1 MASVAK
7 APIIS
12 TAKTP
17 QLDGQDSVAADPR
30 ASITGAPL
38 LVKIYIVTQVPANP
52 PEFELEDDVNAAPPS
67 PISPNTPSPGT
78 RRKRYKMVDRSET
91 VLISRR
97 STVDEIRS
105 CMLTA
110 ADIPPH
116 LAADVTVKLRSTDGS
131 TLIPLGPNLPTNTLQ
146 SQYRLEIDYGRLF
159 PDPAYVNEQDINR
172 HLKSLKDDL
181 KMVETAAK
189 KMKLYKVHN
198 PVPLPEPSKRKL
210 EQSRYVLKEE
220 VKEALRCPQFDNWQW
235 DSNELV
241 VLLEQILIDLGVV
254 KEYDIDLPTLRRFL
268 LKIREAYNENPFHNF
283 RHCFC
288 VTQMMYGLLCSTG
301 LLEKLLP
308 IDRFILVTSCIGHD
322 ADHPGFNNAYQIN
335 ALTDLAIIY
344 NDVSPLENHH
354 CAVLFSILRNPE
366 TNICKNVKDD
376 VYREMRKGIVR
387 CILATD
393 MGRHGELMTAFKKA
407 SETVPYNYD
416 DVEQK
421 LLLMQMVIKCAD
433 ISNEVRPP
441 EVAEPWVDCLLEEF
455 FTQSDT
461 EKFEGLPTAPFM
473 DREKV
478 TKSNA
483 QVGFIGFVMIPL
495 YELVAKVLPNVET
508 ALLNP
513 IRQALASYKE
523 MQEAELKKK

>member
-1 MASVAK
+1 
-7 APIIS
+7 
-12 TAKTP
+12 
-17 QLDGQDSVAADPR
+17 
-30 ASITGAPL
+30 
-38 LVKIYIVTQVPANP
+38 
-52 PEFELEDDVNAAPPS
+52 
-67 PISPNTPSPGT
+67 
-78 RRKRYKMVDRSET
+78 
-91 VLISRR
+91 
-97 STVDEIRS
+97 
-105 CMLTA
+105 
-110 ADIPPH
+110 
-116 LAADVTVKLRSTDGS
+116 
-131 TLIPLGPNLPTNTLQ
+131 
-146 SQYRLEIDYGRLF
+146 
-159 PDPAYVNEQDINR
+159 
-172 HLKSLKDDL
+172 
-181 KMVETAAK
+181 
-189 KMKLYKVHN
+189 MKLYKVHN
-198 PVPLPEPSKRKL
+198 SVPLPEPSKRKL
-210 EQSRYVLKEE
+210 EQSRYVLNEE

-235 DSNELV
+235 DNNELV
-241 VLLEQILIDLGVV
+241 VLLEQIFTDLGVV

-301 LLEKLLP
+301 LVEKLLP

-322 ADHPGFNNAYQIN
+322 ADHPGFNNVYQIN

-523 MQEAELKKK
+523 MQEAELKK